1 MPEILIRDLKEDSIV
16 FTLRNADISL
26 ANALRRIMISDVP
39 TVAIDLVE
47 IENNTSV
54 LTDEFLSHRLGLI
67 PLKMNPDHIK
77 QMKYTRDCTCDSYCS
92 NCSEIINLDVKCAQS
107 DRKREF
113 TTKDLTLSGE
123 YVKPFG
129 ADDQY
134 GILIAKLGTNQVFKD
149 C

>member
-1 MPEILIRDLKEDSIV
+1 M
-16 FTLRNADISL
+16 
-26 ANALRRIMISDVP
+26 RRIIISDVP

-77 QMKYTRDCTCDSYCS
+77 QMRYTADCTCESYCS
-92 NCSEIINLDVKCAQS
+92 SCSEVINLDVKCQN
-107 DRKREF
+107 DRKREV
-113 TTKDLTLSGE
+113 TSKDLTLSGE

-129 ADDQY
+129 AEDQY
-134 GILIAKLGTNQVFKD
+134 GILIAKLGTNQVLLLYKIRKSS
-149 C
+149 